1 MSSPPP
7 LLGPSVLRHLRTSLL
22 VTPIYHLR
30 TDFVPFSSDLVDYLW
45 TSVHQP
51 QSLRISAGVRQ
62 GEIWSL
68 TKRLNTR
75 AVKYLMSLVWW
86 PTGLS
91 RKCGCEYVSTQGSA
105 REL

>member
-7 LLGPSVLRHLRTSLL
+7 LLGPSILRHLRTSLL

-68 TKRLNTR
+68 TASDSHSQISWNGLIPQEQHLR
-75 AVKYLMSLVWW
+75 YLHVVA
-86 PTGLS
+86 G
-91 RKCGCEYVSTQGSA
+91 KCITSSS
-105 REL
+105 